1 MPASLRGAESGQ
13 RPSED
18 ATVHASIS
26 LERDRLALI
35 REPLRLPFAFF
46 ASGAAA
52 LLFEVLWFRALGR
65 VVGNT
70 VWTGALVLTAFMLG
84 MALGGVLAARWAR
97 RIRRPTHAFA
107 AAEITVAV
115 AGSLLVWALP
125 ELEALI
131 GQWLSPLVEHSTAL
145 AGLRLLL
152 ALAAML
158 VPTTAMGMTLAFGVR
173 VLAHQ
178 DTTRALG
185 TLYAANTF
193 GACVAPLLAEYYLI
207 GELGLRGA
215 ALVAACLNL
224 LAAVL
229 ALQYPQ
235 LSRAAEPGVATSFR
249 SPARLLAAAAA
260 AGALALGLEVIWF
273 RLLILYAPGSDTAFA
288 LMLTIVL
295 LGIALGGALAP
306 LLARASFAWVAAGS
320 SLAVVTGY
328 LVAGP
333 LHIPGPPELVHY
345 AIPLMLPA
353 AVLSGFLFTLLGAEL
368 RAGSENPQPA
378 IGRLTTANTLGAAAG
393 AALAGLV
400 LLPRLGIEG
409 SLFLLAAGYALLP
422 VLLIDPRAL
431 WRSLWPVVPAAAG
444 LLFFPFGRMEMHLA
458 EAAFPYRLRN
468 DAKVVQV
475 TEGPTTTLQILR
487 YERFGEAAAWRLLTD
502 SYSMTAIDRY
512 TLRYMQ
518 LFAWLPLSV
527 HPEPRRALLISYGA
541 GNTAQALLSEPRL
554 TQLTVV
560 DVSPEI
566 LAASR
571 FIHGDRDPLQDPRV
585 RLVREDG
592 RHYLRTRRE
601 QFDII
606 TAEPPPP
613 VIAGV
618 VNLYTREYFMALA
631 GRLAPGGLA
640 TYWLPVKQLDPSGA
654 RAVIAAFCH
663 AFPDCTLWVGSSYD
677 WILMGGREFKHRPSA
692 QHFARLWRDPVA
704 APRLAAN
711 GFEQPA
717 QLGAA
722 FLADAAP
729 LRSWYG
735 ATPELTDDRPK
746 RLAAEVVFDRPLEE
760 YRQWLQPERALR
772 RFEGST
778 WVAAHWPAELI
789 RQSLPYFA
797 VQPVLNG
804 EIPADPVKSLRDVD
818 TLLQH
823 TDLHIPVLWLLD
835 SDVTEQEIVNRRL
848 ANDGAERSLRPEYA
862 YPLGVRALA
871 DRDYAQ
877 AAALFAEAAERSPGQ
892 AGALA
897 AYALCR
903 AGSPRRAAAVKGAN
917 FLMPELRCWP
927 SP

>member
-1 MPASLRGAESGQ
+1 
-13 RPSED
+13 
-18 ATVHASIS
+18 
-26 LERDRLALI
+26 
-35 REPLRLPFAFF
+35 LPFAFL

-70 VWTGALVLTAFMLG
+70 VWAGALVLTAFMLG

-97 RIRRPTHAFA
+97 WIRRPTRAFA

-115 AGSLLVWALP
+115 TGSLLVWTLP
-125 ELEALI
+125 GLEALI
-131 GQWLSPLVEHSTAL
+131 GRGLSPLVEHPTAL
-145 AGLRLLL
+145 AGVRLLL

-173 VLAHQ
+173 ILAHK

-207 GELGLRGA
+207 GELGLRGT

-229 ALQYPQ
+229 ALQHPQ
-235 LSRAAEPGVATSFR
+235 FPRAAEPGVATTFR
-249 SPARLLAAAAA
+249 SPARLLVAAAV

-306 LLARASFAWVAAGS
+306 LLARASFAWVAAAS
-320 SLAVVTGY
+320 SLAVVAGY

-333 LHIPGPPELVHY
+333 LHIPGPPELIHY

-353 AVLSGFLFTLLGAEL
+353 ALLSGSLFTLLGAEL
-368 RAGSENPQPA
+368 RGESENPQPA
-378 IGRLTTANTLGAAAG
+378 IGRLTTANALGAAMG

-400 LLPRLGIEG
+400 LLPQLGIEG

-422 VLLIDPRAL
+422 ILLIDARAM
-431 WRSLWPVVPAAAG
+431 WRSLWPVVPAVAG

-458 EAAFPYRLRN
+458 EAAFSYRLGKA
-468 DAKVVQV
+468 AKVVKV

-502 SYSMTAIDRY
+502 SYSMTATDHY
-512 TLRYMQ
+512 VLRYMQ
-518 LFAWLPLSV
+518 LFAWLPLSL

-566 LAASR
+566 LAASSV
-571 FIHGDRDPLQDPRV
+571 IHGDRDPLRDPRV

-631 GRLAPGGLA
+631 ERLAPGGLA
-640 TYWLPVKQLDPSGA
+640 TYWLPVSQLDPSGA

-663 AFPDCTLWVGSSYD
+663 AFPDCTLWVGVSYD
-677 WILMGGREFKHRPSA
+677 WILMGGREFKHRASA

-722 FLADAAP
+722 FLADAAQ
-729 LRSWYG
+729 LRRWYG
-735 ATPELTDDRPK
+735 AAPELTDDHPK
-746 RLAAEVVFDRPLEE
+746 RLAAELVLDRPVEE
-760 YRQWLQPERALR
+760 YRPWLHPDRALR
-772 RFEGST
+772 RFEASS

-789 RQSLPYFA
+789 RQSPQYFA

-804 EIPADPVKSLRDVD
+804 QIPADPVKSLRDVD
-818 TLLQH
+818 TLLRH
-823 TDLHIPVLWLLD
+823 TDLRIPVLWLLD

-848 ANDGAERSLRPEYA
+848 ARDGAEHSLRPEYA
-862 YPLGVRALA
+862 YPLGVRALVE
-871 DRDYAQ
+871 REYAQ
-877 AAALFAEAAERSPGQ
+877 AAALFVEAAQRNPRQ

-903 AGSPRRAAAVKGAN
+903 AGSPRQAAAVKGAN

>member
-1 MPASLRGAESGQ
+1 
-13 RPSED
+13 
-18 ATVHASIS
+18 
-26 LERDRLALI
+26 LALI
-35 REPLRLPFAFF
+35 REPLGLPFAFF
-46 ASGAAA
+46 ASGAAG

-70 VWTGALVLTAFMLG
+70 VWAGALVLTAFMLG

-97 RIRRPTHAFA
+97 WIRRPTLAFA

-115 AGSLLVWALP
+115 TGSLLVWTLP

-145 AGLRLLL
+145 AGVRLLL
-152 ALAAML
+152 SLAAML

-173 VLAHQ
+173 ILAHQ

-185 TLYAANTF
+185 ILYAANTF
-193 GACVAPLLAEYYLI
+193 GACVAPLLAEYHLI
-207 GELGLRGA
+207 GALGLRGT

-224 LAAVL
+224 LAAVV
-229 ALQYPQ
+229 ALRHPQ
-235 LSRAAEPGVATSFR
+235 LPRAAEAGMATNVR

-260 AGALALGLEVIWF
+260 AGALALGLEVVWF
-273 RLLILYAPGSDTAFA
+273 RLLILHAMGSDTAFA

-306 LLARASFAWVAAGS
+306 LLARASFAWVAAGN
-320 SLAVVTGY
+320 SLAVVAGY

-333 LHIPGPPELVHY
+333 LHIPGPPELIHY

-353 AVLSGFLFTLLGAEL
+353 ALLSGSLFTLLGAEL

-378 IGRLTTANTLGAAAG
+378 IGRLTTANTLGAAMG

-400 LLPRLGIEG
+400 LLPQMGIEG

-422 VLLIDPRAL
+422 VLLLDTRAV
-431 WRSLWPVVPAAAG
+431 WRSVWPVVPAAAG

-458 EAAFPYRLRN
+458 EAAFPYRWGN
-468 DAKVVQV
+468 NAKVVQV

-487 YERFGEAAAWRLLTD
+487 QERFGEAAAWRLLAD

-512 TLRYMQ
+512 ALRYMQ
-518 LFAWLPLSV
+518 LFAWLPLSL

-560 DVSPEI
+560 DVSPEM

-571 FIHGDRDPLQDPRV
+571 VIHGDRDPLRDPRV

-631 GRLAPGGLA
+631 ERLAPGGLA
-640 TYWLPVKQLDPSGA
+640 TYWLPVSQLDPSGT

-663 AFPDCTLWVGSSYD
+663 AFPDCTLWVGVRYD

-704 APRLAAN
+704 APRIVAN

-722 FLADAAP
+722 FLADAAQ
-729 LRSWYG
+729 LRGWYG
-735 ATPELTDDRPK
+735 ATPELTDDHPK
-746 RLAAEVVFDRPLEE
+746 RLAAQLLVFNRSLEE
-760 YRQWLQPERALR
+760 YLQWLQPELALR
-772 RFEGST
+772 RFEAST
-778 WVAAHWPAELI
+778 WVAAHWPAELM
-789 RQSLPYFA
+789 RQSPQYFA
-797 VQPVLNG
+797 VQPALNG
-804 EIPADPVKSLRDVD
+804 QIPADPVKSLRDVD
-818 TLLQH
+818 TVLRH

-848 ANDGAERSLRPEYA
+848 ANDGAEHSLRPEYA

-871 DRDYAQ
+871 DRDYRQ
-877 AAALFAEAAERSPGQ
+877 AATLFVEAAERNPRQ

-903 AGSPRRAAAVKGAN
+903 AGSPWRAAAVKGAN
-917 FLMPELRCWP
+917 FLMPELRCWR
-927 SP
+927 SA

>member
-1 MPASLRGAESGQ
+1 
-13 RPSED
+13 
-18 ATVHASIS
+18 
-26 LERDRLALI
+26 
-35 REPLRLPFAFF
+35 
-46 ASGAAA
+46 
-52 LLFEVLWFRALGR
+52 
-65 VVGNT
+65 
-70 VWTGALVLTAFMLG
+70 
-84 MALGGVLAARWAR
+84 
-97 RIRRPTHAFA
+97 
-107 AAEITVAV
+107 
-115 AGSLLVWALP
+115 
-125 ELEALI
+125 
-131 GQWLSPLVEHSTAL
+131 
-145 AGLRLLL
+145 
-152 ALAAML
+152 
-158 VPTTAMGMTLAFGVR
+158 MGMTLAFGVR
-173 VLAHQ
+173 ILAHK

-207 GELGLRGA
+207 GELGLRGT

-229 ALQYPQ
+229 ALQHPQ
-235 LSRAAEPGVATSFR
+235 LPRAAEPGVATTFR
-249 SPARLLAAAAA
+249 SPARLLVAAAV

-306 LLARASFAWVAAGS
+306 LLARASFAWVAAAS
-320 SLAVVTGY
+320 SLAVVAGY

-333 LHIPGPPELVHY
+333 LHIPGPPELIHY

-353 AVLSGFLFTLLGAEL
+353 ALLSGSLFILLGAEL
-368 RAGSENPQPA
+368 RGESENPQPA
-378 IGRLTTANTLGAAAG
+378 IGRLTTANALGAAMG

-400 LLPRLGIEG
+400 LLPQLGIEG

-422 VLLIDPRAL
+422 ILLIDARAM

-458 EAAFPYRLRN
+458 EAAFSYRLGKA
-468 DAKVVQV
+468 AKVVKV
-475 TEGPTTTLQILR
+475 IEGPTTTLQILR

-502 SYSMTAIDRY
+502 SYSMTATDHY
-512 TLRYMQ
+512 VLRYMQ
-518 LFAWLPLSV
+518 LFAWLPLSL

-566 LAASR
+566 LAASSV
-571 FIHGDRDPLQDPRV
+571 IHGDRDPLRDPRV

-631 GRLAPGGLA
+631 ERLAPGGLA
-640 TYWLPVKQLDPSGA
+640 TYWLPVSQLDPSGA

-663 AFPDCTLWVGSSYD
+663 AFPDCTLWVGVSYD
-677 WILMGGREFKHRPSA
+677 WILMGGREFKHRASA

-722 FLADAAP
+722 FLADAAQ
-729 LRSWYG
+729 LRRWYG
-735 ATPELTDDRPK
+735 AAPELTDDHPK
-746 RLAAEVVFDRPLEE
+746 RLAAELVLDRPVEE
-760 YRQWLQPERALR
+760 YRPWLHPDRALR
-772 RFEGST
+772 RFEASS

-789 RQSLPYFA
+789 RQSPQYFA

-804 EIPADPVKSLRDVD
+804 QIPADPVKSLRDVD
-818 TLLQH
+818 TLLRH
-823 TDLHIPVLWLLD
+823 TDLRIPVLWLLD

-848 ANDGAERSLRPEYA
+848 AGDGAEHSLRPEYA
-862 YPLGVRALA
+862 YPLGVRALVE
-871 DRDYAQ
+871 RDYAQ
-877 AAALFAEAAERSPGQ
+877 AAVLFAEAAQRNPRQ

-903 AGSPRRAAAVKGAN
+903 AGSPRQAAAVNGAN

>member
-1 MPASLRGAESGQ
+1 
-13 RPSED
+13 
-18 ATVHASIS
+18 
-26 LERDRLALI
+26 LELI
-35 REPLRLPFAFF
+35 REPLRLPLAFF

-70 VWTGALVLTAFMLG
+70 VWAAALVLTAFMLG
-84 MALGGVLAARWAR
+84 MALGGVLAARWAPW
-97 RIRRPTHAFA
+97 IRRPARAFA
-107 AAEITVAV
+107 AAEITVAIM
-115 AGSLLVWALP
+115 GSLLVWTLP
-125 ELEALI
+125 ELEGLI
-131 GQWLSPLVEHSTAL
+131 GEWFSPLVEHSTAL
-145 AGLRLLL
+145 AGVRLLL

-173 VLAHQ
+173 ILAHK

-185 TLYAANTF
+185 ILYAANTF
-193 GACVAPLLAEYYLI
+193 GACVAPLLAEYHLI
-207 GELGLRGA
+207 GALGLRGT

-224 LAAVL
+224 LAAVV

-235 LSRAAEPGVATSFR
+235 LPRAAEPGIATNVR
-249 SPARLLAAAAA
+249 SPARLLVAAAA

-273 RLLILYAPGSDTAFA
+273 RLLILHATGSDTAFA

-320 SLAVVTGY
+320 SLAVVAGY
-328 LVAGP
+328 LVTGP
-333 LHIPGPPELVHY
+333 VHIPGPPELIRY

-353 AVLSGFLFTLLGAEL
+353 ALLSGCLFTLLGAEL

-378 IGRLTTANTLGAAAG
+378 IGRLTTANTLGAAIG

-400 LLPRLGIEG
+400 LLPQLGIER

-422 VLLIDPRAL
+422 VVLIDTRAV

-444 LLFFPFGRMEMHLA
+444 LLLFPFGRMEMHLA
-458 EAAFPYRLRN
+458 EAAFPYRLGN
-468 DAKVVQV
+468 EAKVVQV

-487 YERFGEAAAWRLLTD
+487 QERFGEAAAWRLLTD

-512 TLRYMQ
+512 VLRYMQ
-518 LFAWLPLSV
+518 LFAWLPLSL

-571 FIHGDRDPLQDPRV
+571 VIHGNRDPLQDPRV

-631 GRLAPGGLA
+631 ERLAPGGLA
-640 TYWLPVKQLDPSGA
+640 TYWLPVSQLDPSGA

-663 AFPDCTLWVGSSYD
+663 AFPDCTLWVGVHYD
-677 WILMGGREFKHRPSA
+677 WILMGGREFKQRPSA

-704 APRLAAN
+704 APRIVAN

-722 FLADAAP
+722 FLADAAQ
-729 LRSWYG
+729 LRRWYG

-746 RLAAEVVFDRPLEE
+746 RLAAEAVLGRPVEE
-760 YRQWLQPERALR
+760 YLQWLLPDPARR
-772 RFEGST
+772 RFEASP

-789 RQSLPYFA
+789 GQSLQYFA
-797 VQPVLNG
+797 VQPALNG
-804 EIPADPVKSLRDVD
+804 QIPADPVKSLRDVD
-818 TLLQH
+818 ILLRY
-823 TDLHIPVLWLLD
+823 TDLRIPVLWLLD
-835 SDVTEQEIVNRRL
+835 SDVTEQEILNRRL
-848 ANDGAERSLRPEYA
+848 ASDGAEHSLRPEYA

-871 DRDYAQ
+871 ERDYAQ
-877 AAALFAEAAERSPGQ
+877 AAALFAEAAERNPRQ